1 MTCLKSLV
9 STPLFPLSFRYKH
22 KQYTSPSLIHR
33 YTFPQAPYPLNTS
46 KMPEEEKFDAEKAIK
61 RNPHPDFKKVEASRP
76 PWSTNTLTFTQTAQ
90 TDWKLGD
97 GGNDGG
103 ENLKKK
109 HVEIDPYE
117 EGRPATFNYK
127 LLISAIV
134 PRPVG
139 FCGTVSKDGM
149 QPLEERTRECATN
162 RWYE

>member
-1 MTCLKSLV
+1 
-9 STPLFPLSFRYKH
+9 
-22 KQYTSPSLIHR
+22 
-33 YTFPQAPYPLNTS
+33 
-46 KMPEEEKFDAEKAIK
+46 MPAEDMFDAEKAIK

-76 PWSTNTLTFTQTAQ
+76 AWSSSTLTFHQTAKP
-90 TDWKLGD
+90 DWKLGD

-103 ENLKKK
+103 ESLKKK

-139 FCGTVSKDGM
+139 FMGTISKDGNDTFL
-149 QPLEERTRECATN
+149 QNHATRTQLTRAQALQQTSPPSPTSTS
-162 RWYE
+162 